1 MQNGFIFPQGLKP
14 DFFYPLY
21 GTAEAVPL
29 QIKIKTKI
37 EEGLASSFLRG

>member
-29 QIKIKTKI
+29 QIKTKI
-37 EEGLASSFLRG
+37 KEGLASSFLRG